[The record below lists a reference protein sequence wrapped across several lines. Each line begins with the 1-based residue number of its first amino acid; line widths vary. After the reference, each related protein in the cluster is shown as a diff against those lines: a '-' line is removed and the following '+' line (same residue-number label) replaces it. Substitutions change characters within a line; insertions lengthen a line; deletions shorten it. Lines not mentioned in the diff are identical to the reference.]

1 MNEKRIDPY
10 YCTLDS
16 VDLDMLGM
24 FIERFGYEQVFKG
37 VAAVLAQR
45 IGMASAPQLSFCLG
59 QAVGAARDVDHR
71 VAAARQ
77 SP

>member
-1 MNEKRIDPY
+1 MNTPVEPY

-16 VDLDMLGM
+16 ADLNMLGM
-24 FIERFGYEQVFKG
+24 FIERFGYEQVLKG
-37 VAAVLAQR
+37 VADVLTQR

-59 QAVGAARDVDHR
+59 QAVGAAGDVDHR
-71 VAAARQ
+71 VAAARR